1 MRTSI
6 VKLTWFLLLFS
17 TAVFSQID
25 STISENQYIYDLLE
39 SSSIDIE
46 DSKLIEEIEYL
57 IENKIDINSA
67 DVEELMQIPFID
79 NSVASKIIAFRDNYG
94 FFTFKRA
101 IYNVPDVPNS
111 ELEKVLPFVYF
122 SDEKDIDI
130 PITKVDPRNI
140 NIILRNRILYDAQI
154 EQGFLNG
161 KYQGTR
167 LASYNRM
174 QIKFDDRI
182 KLYALIEK
190 DVGESSYSDFHSFAL
205 SFEKILPFDNLILGN
220 FQFKFGQG
228 LAIWSPY
235 AFSKGSDAINT
246 VDRKSRILRPYSGSN
261 ESQFFRG
268 IAFSKELYGVRLA
281 AFYSSNQADV
291 TLSDQNS
298 FSSINISGLHR
309 TENEISRKNN
319 TNVVSSGLALEYYP
333 YKNFKTEFL
342 YFNTKFDKKLETS
355 ERYLPDSDFFN
366 WYSVNYSLDLNNIYF
381 SGETSSDGYNT
392 ATINNVMLALVKNV
406 SLIFSLRVYP
416 FDYFGLYSNG
426 FGERNGTANET
437 GFYSGVRLNTEYGEF
452 DIYYDLYNFP
462 SSTFSSTLPTSGHD
476 YLINYETRLSS
487 SLSLNARIKIEEKEE
502 ELLDGIEKKIGNVE
516 KQNFRVSV
524 DYKINPRFRLR
535 NRVEFVNY
543 SQSFGNNEKGWLILS
558 DIRYNLSGVFRFYF
572 RTVFFET
579 ESYNSRVYQFE
590 NDLPGVM
597 SNPPLFGKG
606 FRWYFA
612 VSYNPLEI
620 MKISLKYSEL
630 FKPNVNSFGSGNS
643 EIPGQLDNRFS
654 FQLDFDL

>member
-190 DVGESSYSDFHSFAL
+190 D
-205 SFEKILPFDNLILGN
+205 
-220 FQFKFGQG
+220 
-228 LAIWSPY
+228 
-235 AFSKGSDAINT
+235 
-246 VDRKSRILRPYSGSN
+246 
-261 ESQFFRG
+261 
-268 IAFSKELYGVRLA
+268 
-281 AFYSSNQADV
+281 
-291 TLSDQNS
+291 
-298 FSSINISGLHR
+298 
-309 TENEISRKNN
+309 
-319 TNVVSSGLALEYYP
+319 
-333 YKNFKTEFL
+333 
-342 YFNTKFDKKLETS
+342 
-355 ERYLPDSDFFN
+355 
-366 WYSVNYSLDLNNIYF
+366 
-381 SGETSSDGYNT
+381 
-392 ATINNVMLALVKNV
+392 
-406 SLIFSLRVYP
+406 
-416 FDYFGLYSNG
+416 
-426 FGERNGTANET
+426 
-437 GFYSGVRLNTEYGEF
+437 
-452 DIYYDLYNFP
+452 
-462 SSTFSSTLPTSGHD
+462 
-476 YLINYETRLSS
+476 
-487 SLSLNARIKIEEKEE
+487 
-502 ELLDGIEKKIGNVE
+502 
-516 KQNFRVSV
+516 
-524 DYKINPRFRLR
+524 
-535 NRVEFVNY
+535 
-543 SQSFGNNEKGWLILS
+543 
-558 DIRYNLSGVFRFYF
+558 
-572 RTVFFET
+572 
-579 ESYNSRVYQFE
+579 
-590 NDLPGVM
+590 
-597 SNPPLFGKG
+597 
-606 FRWYFA
+606 
-612 VSYNPLEI
+612 
-620 MKISLKYSEL
+620 
-630 FKPNVNSFGSGNS
+630 
-643 EIPGQLDNRFS
+643 
-654 FQLDFDL
+654 